1 MQALHEAYGRINAV
15 ARVHERLYLSADV
28 GTVDLSAYLK
38 AVCDDLQSVTAGN
51 KIVFEAREPISMGT
65 DRAVLVALLVGE
77 LVTNAA
83 KHAYPA
89 DAPGEIYVRAVRDG
103 DTSVTVSVRD
113 HGKGL
118 PESFHLKNGG
128 LGMTI
133 VDAFVEQSG
142 ARLEIRHHPKGTEFL
157 VSVSLQEAPHP

>member
-1 MQALHEAYGRINAV
+1 M
-15 ARVHERLYLSADV
+15 SSDV
-28 GTVDLSAYLK
+28 GTVDLSGYLK
-38 AVCDDLQSVTAGN
+38 AVCEDLQGVTADN
-51 KIVFEAREPISMGT
+51 KITFEAHEPIPMST

-83 KHAYPA
+83 KHAYPINSPA
-89 DAPGEIYVRAVRDG
+89 EILVGASAEGDARVV
-103 DTSVTVSVRD
+103 VSVRD
-113 HGKGL
+113 RGKGL

-157 VSVSLQEAPHP
+157 VSIALE